1 MCMKNRVLI
10 RVAETTKV
18 ADFARHLIELG
29 FEILCSRLNS
39 ELLLNNG
46 VEYTPVETAMGFATK
61 LGIVTE
67 SMQNRIYAGILADRT
82 SPEQIADLKEN
93 HIEPIDIVCVNV
105 NDYDLKNDVS
115 AISLIKAAVSN
126 VNDVTVV
133 VDFRDYDKILEEIRT
148 SGEVSST
155 TRVSLAVK
163 AMEYIVHKE
172 ILHTQM
178 LKRRASTELF
188 PKYLNLTYEKV
199 RNLKNGENKNQSAAY
214 YKEIN
219 NIEPTIP
226 NLKCIKGVDLEFYDI
241 NKINSA
247 IELIKEFEEIAVVIM
262 GDVLPH
268 GIGTGEDLYE
278 AYINCIRYEFYSAAG
293 SVAVLNDRVSRKVAL
308 EIIKTD
314 LAAVIAPAYDEDALE
329 LLMQTEN
336 MNIYEILNESKC
348 VMARTIDMKTISG
361 GALVQSVDHKI
372 ITKDDIY
379 CVTEKT
385 AEDRQI
391 NDMLLAIRTAKHLK
405 TSCCVATK
413 GNQVLGIGSGE
424 NNLLVAQ
431 QVAIQGAEGKILGG
445 VLGFDVA
452 ITSTKIIDAAVS
464 SGIAVIIQ
472 SGGAEN
478 DEEIINYCN
487 ENSLIMYF
495 TNSNYNKMA

>member
-1 MCMKNRVLI
+1 MKNRVLI
-10 RVAETTKV
+10 RVADSVKV
-18 ADFARHLIELG
+18 SDFAKQLIELG
-29 FEILCSRLNS
+29 FEVLCSRLNS
-39 ELLLNNG
+39 ELLSDNG
-46 VEYTPVETAMGFATK
+46 IEFTPIETAMGFNTK

-67 SMQNRIYAGILADRT
+67 AMQNRIYAGILADRT

-93 HIEPIDIVCVNV
+93 DIEPIDIVCVNI
-105 NDYDLKNDVS
+105 NDYDLKNDIS

-133 VDFRDYDKILEEIRT
+133 VDFRDYDKILDEIRT
-148 SGEVSST
+148 NGEVSQT
-155 TRVSLAVK
+155 TRISLGVK

-188 PKYLNLTYEKV
+188 PKYLNFTYEKV

-226 NLKCIKGVDLEFYDI
+226 NLKRLKGVDLEFYDI
-241 NKINSA
+241 SKINNA
-247 IELIKEFEEIAVVIM
+247 IELIKEFEETAVVIM

-268 GIGTGEDLYE
+268 GVGMGESLYE
-278 AYINCIRYEFYSAAG
+278 AYINCVRYEFYNASSA
-293 SVAVLNDRVSRKVAL
+293 VAVLNERVSRKVAL

-336 MNIYEILNESKC
+336 VNIYEILNESKC
-348 VMARTIDMKTISG
+348 VTARTLDMKTISG
-361 GALVQSVDHKI
+361 GALIQSVDHKI
-372 ITKDDIY
+372 ITRNDIS
-379 CVTEKT
+379 CATEKS

-424 NNLLVAQ
+424 NSSLVAQ
-431 QVAIQGAEGKILGG
+431 QVALQGAEGKTIGG

-452 ITSTKIIDAAVS
+452 ITNTKIIDAAIAA
-464 SGIAVIIQ
+464 GISVIIQ
-472 SGGAEN
+472 SGGSEK

-487 ENSLIMYF
+487 ENSVIMYF
-495 TNSNYNKMA
+495 TNAIYNKIA